1 MGINKPNVRFV
12 VHFVFRAIS
21 NPIIRKPVAPGV
33 MAARGS
39 DAVLRS
45 GRYGVAAPLSEEKPQ
60 GQLQDIERH
69 KLNAMALLPKRKLA
83 VVWYC

>member
-12 VHFVFRAIS
+12 VHFDIRATL
-21 NPIIRKPVAPGV
+21 NPIIRKPDAPGV
-33 MAARGS
+33 MACPGS

-45 GRYGVAAPLSEEKPQ
+45 GGYGVAASLSGRKPQ

-69 KLNAMALLPKRKLA
+69 KLNAMGALPKRKLA
-83 VVWYC
+83 VVWCC